1 MIMRLS
7 SVGLWLRQ
15 EIFTKNKLL
24 LSIVLCSYNNKLNK
38 HFISNATLFLVDH

>member
-15 EIFTKNKLL
+15 EIFTKDKLL
-24 LSIVLCSYNNKLNK
+24 LSIVLCSYNNK